1 MFDSSTGSQMPHN
14 AIEAIPTPAVS
25 NRLKTAR
32 GGKFYLGLWLL
43 ANALLWT
50 GCLLYIKYKPV
61 SYTSKWAINVP
72 LSAASTSNV
81 TLPGIG
87 QASSWS
93 DSAYKGFSD
102 PRENYRFLIRSDDLL
117 RVAAEQMGMTLAQF
131 GKPKVRIL
139 DNSTIMQFEVNGA
152 TPELAQRKAE
162 TLQTTLET
170 RLAALRQ
177 LEVAQQDQNLEIALG
192 SDAQKLATAQQALT
206 DYKARAALRS
216 SDQLRD
222 ITSNL
227 EGLRRERAQ
236 LVAQLQRDNAQVR
249 QLAANLNLSSQQAAD
264 ALALQSDQLFQQY
277 LANYSQV
284 SAELTSMS
292 ARFLPASPSVDAKQ
306 REKDEVQAALLTQA
320 RAVLGRPISLS
331 AIERLV
337 LTGGGSSSSASQ
349 RADLFQQ
356 LISLQTQQQGT
367 QAQAQELDQQITQ
380 LEAQIARLSEQEET
394 LNSLE
399 RNVKI
404 AEATFS
410 GNKTRLSLNRT
421 DTSISYPPTTLLT
434 PPNLPEDP
442 RIPLSSVAA
451 LLGAALGSVFLTTGM
466 VTLWRHNRNP
476 GS

>member
-1 MFDSSTGSQMPHN
+1 MPHN

-206 DYKARAALRS
+206 DYKS
-216 SDQLRD
+216 
-222 ITSNL
+222 
-227 EGLRRERAQ
+227 
-236 LVAQLQRDNAQVR
+236 
-249 QLAANLNLSSQQAAD
+249 
-264 ALALQSDQLFQQY
+264 
-277 LANYSQV
+277 
-284 SAELTSMS
+284 
-292 ARFLPASPSVDAKQ
+292 
-306 REKDEVQAALLTQA
+306 
-320 RAVLGRPISLS
+320 
-331 AIERLV
+331 
-337 LTGGGSSSSASQ
+337 
-349 RADLFQQ
+349 
-356 LISLQTQQQGT
+356 
-367 QAQAQELDQQITQ
+367 
-380 LEAQIARLSEQEET
+380 
-394 LNSLE
+394 
-399 RNVKI
+399 
-404 AEATFS
+404 
-410 GNKTRLSLNRT
+410 
-421 DTSISYPPTTLLT
+421 
-434 PPNLPEDP
+434 
-442 RIPLSSVAA
+442 
-451 LLGAALGSVFLTTGM
+451 
-466 VTLWRHNRNP
+466 
-476 GS
+476 